1 MHIYI
6 PGKKPLTSSPRLG
19 VAYPTQKCRPPRCVL
34 LIFLSLQNKHS
45 EAEPLYE
52 RALRVYED
60 SFGPNHPRVAETLRN
75 LAVLKYEQVSAS
87 EFVCIYSGQFS
98 KDCHKN
104 EEMERKDCH
113 KNGCIESKTCILK
126 MYSGFVHFTIDMIIQ
141 HSLAH
146 SLSH

>member
-1 MHIYI
+1 MCFVHF
-6 PGKKPLTSSPRLG
+6 
-19 VAYPTQKCRPPRCVL
+19 
-34 LIFLSLQNKHS
+34 FLSLQNKHS

-87 EFVCIYSGQFS
+87 EFVCLHIYSGQFS
-98 KDCHKN
+98 KDCHTN

-113 KNGCIESKTCILK
+113 QNGAIESKSCI
-126 MYSGFVHFTIDMIIQ
+126 MY
-141 HSLAH
+141 
-146 SLSH
+146 

>member
-1 MHIYI
+1 MFY
-6 PGKKPLTSSPRLG
+6 SNVFS
-19 VAYPTQKCRPPRCVL
+19 
-34 LIFLSLQNKHS
+34 FQNKHS

-87 EFVCIYSGQFS
+87 EFVCLHIQWQFS
-98 KDCHKN
+98 KDCRTN

-113 KNGCIESKTCILK
+113 KIGAIESKNCI
-126 MYSGFVHFTIDMIIQ
+126 MY
-141 HSLAH
+141 
-146 SLSH
+146 